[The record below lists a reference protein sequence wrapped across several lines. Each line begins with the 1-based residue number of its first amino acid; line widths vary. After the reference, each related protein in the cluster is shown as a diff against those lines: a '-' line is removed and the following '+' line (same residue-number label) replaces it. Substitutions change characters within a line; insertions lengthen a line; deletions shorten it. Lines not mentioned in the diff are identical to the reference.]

1 MDAFLAG
8 FHALVRPSWVRMFAP
23 GELGQLI
30 GGSREGLSV
39 PDLRRWAVY
48 SGGFYEEHPT
58 VLLLWQ
64 VLEEL
69 PPQQQAAFLKF
80 VTAVSRPPLLG
91 FRALEPRFCV
101 HRAGVAASDA
111 PDESADTERLPT
123 AATCMAR
130 RPHAALQTVRAVD
143 TDAPQSRS
151 RRTCSSCRR
160 TGAKR
165 S

>member
-1 MDAFLAG
+1 MDVAASLRVLTQAPYSMRFRRLRPQVDAFLAG

-39 PDLRRWAVY
+39 ADLRRWVVY
-48 SGGFYEEHPT
+48 SGGFSEQHPT
-58 VLLLWQ
+58 MLLLWQ
-64 VLEEL
+64 ALEEL
-69 PPQQQAAFLKF
+69 APQQQAAFLKF

-91 FRALEPRFCV
+91 FKALEPRFCV

-123 AATCMAR
+123 AATCM
-130 RPHAALQTVRAVD
+130 VR
-143 TDAPQSRS
+143 S
-151 RRTCSSCRR
+151 
-160 TGAKR
+160 G
-165 S
+165 